1 MRPLGCGLREV
12 RGRIG
17 GKTAR
22 APFCVD
28 AARVFLPFFGC
39 ERELIGRYVFLQIFN
54 PAFDVAALNHVE
66 AED

>member
-1 MRPLGCGLREV
+1 MRPLGRGLREV

-22 APFCVD
+22 ALFCVD

-39 ERELIGRYVFLQIFN
+39 GRELLGKEHEPI
-54 PAFDVAALNHVE
+54 PA
-66 AED
+66 